1 MQYNRLFILL
11 AALMTASSS
20 VGDTLPR
27 MVLDNNLKCV
37 DLSDL
42 DGDLPLEVV
51 ETHQILRQSE
61 DWEHST
67 WKNPNWPDGG
77 GASLGYPTVARNDHG
92 PQPDGRYY
100 LYYAHHD
107 PRSGIGVA
115 VADQIAGPYSKD
127 VTVPGR
133 SDNQVVPSFHADN
146 PNPDDPSHNS
156 SPWVVWNEA
165 AQLWFMYFHY
175 FNHAHTKTNYQT
187 TALATT
193 ADLASHQW
201 TVEHADGTMPP
212 WRPVLPV
219 TDAAWMNEASSYHAV
234 QCLPDGRWLAFL
246 RGTSTDG
253 TPPSLG
259 FGTSADGR
267 TWKYFTENP
276 VIHQNDGG
284 DGRDGVY
291 RPAFVGYLGT
301 NAAGHPE
308 YLLAWQE
315 SVRFDGDNRLIFGR
329 TSDFKTVTRDPRGY
343 SHWSPADGC
352 ISPWRI
358 GGRLYLFSGMY
369 VHVMELTV
377 ANGDP

>member
-1 MQYNRLFILL
+1 
-11 AALMTASSS
+11 
-20 VGDTLPR
+20 
-27 MVLDNNLKCV
+27 
-37 DLSDL
+37 
-42 DGDLPLEVV
+42 
-51 ETHQILRQSE
+51 
-61 DWEHST
+61 
-67 WKNPNWPDGG
+67 
-77 GASLGYPTVARNDHG
+77 
-92 PQPDGRYY
+92 
-100 LYYAHHD
+100 
-107 PRSGIGVA
+107 
-115 VADQIAGPYSKD
+115 
-127 VTVPGR
+127 
-133 SDNQVVPSFHADN
+133 
-146 PNPDDPSHNS
+146 
-156 SPWVVWNEA
+156 VWNEA

-253 TPPSLG
+253 TPPALG

-267 TWKYFTENP
+267 NWEYFTENP

-284 DGRDGVY
+284 DGREGVY

-301 NAAGHPE
+301 TAAGHPE

-315 SVRFDGDNRLIFGR
+315 SVGFDGDNRLIFGR

-343 SHWSPADGC
+343 SRWTPGDGC

-358 GGRLYLFSGMY
+358 GARLYLFSGMY
-369 VHVMELTV
+369 VHVMELPV
-377 ANGDP
+377 ANDDH